1 MVSYESY
8 MLLALGI
15 YVLILFINYFLA
27 LRLDKKGVRT
37 KATITS
43 VETEEYDSSSS
54 SESYDS
60 SYRYKAHIEFETED
74 NKWTRIRIPINPK
87 YLAEKNRSNLRI
99 IYPPGKPEKAQV
111 DDYLTIYVIPLVM
124 LTLLVLTMIGTSIA
138 FVYLM

>member
-8 MLLALGI
+8 ILLALGI
-15 YVLILFINYFLA
+15 YVLMLIISYFLA

-54 SESYDS
+54 SDYYEA
-60 SYRYKAHIEFETED
+60 SYRYKAHIEFETQD
-74 NKWTRIRIPINPK
+74 NQWTRIKIPINPK
-87 YLAEKNRSNLRI
+87 YLAEKDRGNLHI
-99 IYPPGKPEKAQV
+99 IYPPGKPKKAQV

-124 LTLLVLTMIGTSIA
+124 LTLLVLTVIGASIA
-138 FVYLM
+138 LVYLM

>member
-15 YVLILFINYFLA
+15 YVLILIVSYFLA
-27 LRLDKKGVRT
+27 LRLDRKGVRT

-43 VETEEYDSSSS
+43 FETEEYDSSSS
-54 SESYDS
+54 SDSYDS
-60 SYRYKAHIEFETED
+60 SYRYKAHIEFETQDKE
-74 NKWTRIRIPINPK
+74 WTRIRIPINPK
-87 YLAEKNRSNLRI
+87 YLAGKDRSNLRI
-99 IYPPGKPEKAQV
+99 IYPPGKPKKAQV

-138 FVYLM
+138 LVYLM